1 MTKRHLFNTNIFRG
15 LRFRLIG
22 WYVLLLLVSLIF
34 FSVYI
39 FFQFRD
45 LQQKQQ
51 DTLLDVTADKLR
63 GAVDIGNP
71 SGPYLRTFPGAGP
84 GRDIGITQDISQQ
97 NIQVHIYN
105 SSGQL
110 LGSLG
115 SAASLMPTANPAVTG
130 VSFVTLNTGSQG
142 QWRIYNSPLPGRND
156 VPVGWIQVGQ
166 PVVLLNAELN
176 GLFIPILLGTVIAM
190 VLAVSGGLF
199 LANQALRPI
208 DRVTRTAQ
216 AISTEDL
223 SRRINYDGPQDEVGR
238 LAKTLDQTFDR
249 LERGFEQERR
259 FTSDAS
265 HEMRTPLTALKGRIE
280 VTLSRSRNAEE
291 YRETLADLN
300 QGVDRLIG
308 LSNSL
313 LYLARLDQA
322 NQQWQSETLDLS
334 DFVDSILDSM
344 QPVAELKNIELRGVF
359 ASDVPVRGNLDQLTR
374 LFLNL
379 LGNALKYTQE
389 DGHITFKLEKRDKMA
404 IVTVTDDGPGIAAE
418 HLPHL
423 FERFYRVESDRA
435 SATGGTGLGL
445 AIAHEIARQHGGVLE
460 IESEPGRGT
469 IARVGLPLAEASFK

>member
-1 MTKRHLFNTNIFRG
+1 MTKRRRFNLNIFRS

-51 DTLLDVTADKLR
+51 DTLLDVTADRLR
-63 GAVDIGNP
+63 GLVDIGNP
-71 SGPYLRTFPGAGP
+71 AGPYLRTFPGP
-84 GRDIGITQDISQQ
+84 GGDSGVVTQDISQQ

-115 SAASLMPTANPAVTG
+115 NAASLMPGADAVVTG
-130 VSFVTLNTGSQG
+130 ISFVTLSSSQG
-142 QWRIYNSPLPGRND
+142 QWRIYNSPLPGRGG
-156 VPVGWIQVGQ
+156 VPGGWIQVGQ

-176 GLFIPILLGTVIAM
+176 GLFLPILLGTVIALA
-190 VLAVSGGLF
+190 LAVTGGLF

-265 HEMRTPLTALKGRIE
+265 HEMRTPLTAIKGRIE
-280 VTLSRSRNAEE
+280 VTLSRSRSADE
-291 YRETLADLN
+291 YRATLGDLN
-300 QGVDRLIG
+300 EGVDRLIG

-313 LYLARLDQA
+313 LYLARLDQV
-322 NQQWQSETLDLS
+322 NQQWQSETLDLN
-334 DFVDSILDSM
+334 DFVDDILNSM
-344 QPVAELKNIELRGVF
+344 QPVAELKQIELRGEF
-359 ASDVPVRGNLDQLTR
+359 APDILVRGNLDQLTR

-389 DGHITFKLEKRDKMA
+389 GGHVTFKLEKRDKMA
-404 IVTVTDDGPGIAAE
+404 IVTVSDDGPGIAAE

-445 AIAHEIARQHGGVLE
+445 AIAHEIARQHNGVLE

-469 IARVGLPLAEASFK
+469 KARVCLPLAANS

>member
-1 MTKRHLFNTNIFRG
+1 MIKRRRFNLNIFRS

-51 DTLLDVTADKLR
+51 DTFLGVAADRLR
-63 GAVDIGNP
+63 GAVDTDNP
-71 SGPYLRTFPGAGP
+71 AVGPYFRTFPGP
-84 GRDIGITQDISQQ
+84 GGDIGGVSQDVNRDNVQIRIF
-97 NIQVHIYN
+97 NPG
-105 SSGQL
+105 GQL
-110 LGSLG
+110 LASLG
-115 SAASLMPTANPAVTG
+115 NAASLMPTANPVT
-130 VSFVTLNTGSQG
+130 TGSNIVTVNATDNV
-142 QWRIYNSPLPGRND
+142 QWRIYNNPLIGRGG
-156 VPVGWIQVGQ
+156 VPMGWIQVGQ
-166 PVVLLNAELN
+166 PVVLLNAELS
-176 GLFIPILLGTVIAM
+176 GLFLPILLGAVIALA
-190 VLAVSGGLF
+190 LAVSGGLF

-223 SRRINYDGPQDEVGR
+223 SRRINYEGPQDEVGR

-265 HEMRTPLTALKGRIE
+265 HEMRTPLTAIKGRIE
-280 VTLSRSRNAEE
+280 VTLSRNRNADE
-291 YRETLADLN
+291 YRATLADLN
-300 QGVDRLIG
+300 EGVDRLIG

-322 NQQWQSETLDLS
+322 NQQWQSETLDLN

-344 QPVAELKNIELRGVF
+344 QPVAELKQIELRGEF
-359 ASDVPVRGNLDQLTR
+359 APDILVQGNLDQLTR

-389 DGHITFKLEKRDKMA
+389 GGHVTFKLEKRDKMA
-404 IVTVTDDGPGIAAE
+404 VVTVSDDGPGIAAE

-469 IARVGLPLAEASFK
+469 LARVRLALIANR